1 MLKSAMMR
9 LGLMNPMLRSFKVW
23 SNSMRCVSFLM
34 LRSRMT
40 IDTFWPV
47 YEEAR
52 NRPSVDSDT
61 LSMIGVVPKASMGGS
76 GAAA

>member
-1 MLKSAMMR
+1 
-9 LGLMNPMLRSFKVW
+9 
-23 SNSMRCVSFLM
+23 
-34 LRSRMT
+34 MT